1 MVKNLLQNKFSHYI
15 HDGQQL
21 VPFHQFNQTKHQ
33 LMRSHSAPS
42 SSPIS
47 NVQDLSLVSQIYFKY
62 QSSPDKLTNPRL
74 QRLLNQWNKHEQLKV
89 HPKTDNHAKKR

>member
-1 MVKNLLQNKFSHYI
+1 MILLVNDLNQHIFSHYI

-33 LMRSHSAPS
+33 IMRSHSATS
-42 SSPIS
+42 TSPIS

-62 QSSPDKLTNPRL
+62 QNSPDKLSNPRL

-89 HPKTDNHAKKR
+89 L